1 MDNKLVTQH
10 FPVTHSTLAEDALT
24 DWVRLRYP
32 LQEPIC
38 CRFLRQSI
46 SDVYRVDTPD
56 ASYILKIYIH
66 ERHPKQAIEAEI
78 DFLHDLLNYGISVA
92 APVENCDTL
101 FLNEI
106 VAPEGVRYAVLFTA
120 ITGHEPK
127 ETNLGHSHSFGR
139 LAGRMHQCADQL
151 DKRYARG
158 QLDETHLIADPL
170 NQMSPYLRHRPRD
183 FEYLSELGDTL
194 IAEMHNLVSKEK
206 PEYGVCHGDLHAGN
220 ARFDQEGQLTLFDF
234 DSFGYGWRAID
245 IGVYH
250 VSYDWMNL
258 SAEIK
263 RKKDRFWA
271 AFVDGYSL
279 ERSLSQ
285 NELLA
290 TELCLPL
297 RHFELMGL
305 TIRYWSPQIGTGWI
319 NDDYFDQ
326 HISWFKRWSDDN
338 KLYTN

>member
-1 MDNKLVTQH
+1 MESKMVKQH
-10 FPVTHSTLAEDALT
+10 FPVTHSTLSEEALI

-32 LQEPIC
+32 LKEPVC

-56 ASYILKIYIH
+56 ASYILKIYMH
-66 ERHPKQAIEAEI
+66 GRHPKQAIEAEI
-78 DFLHDLLNYGISVA
+78 DFLHDLLDHDIPVA
-92 APVENCDTL
+92 VPVENHDTL

-106 VAPEGVRYAVLFTA
+106 DAPEGVRYAVLFTA
-120 ITGHEPK
+120 ITGNEPQ
-127 ETNLGHSHSFGR
+127 ETNLEHSHNFGR
-139 LAGRMHQCADQL
+139 LAGRMHHCADQL
-151 DKRYARG
+151 GKRYARG

-183 FEYLSELGDTL
+183 YEYLSDMGDTL
-194 IAEMHNLVSKEK
+194 ITELHSLVSKEK
-206 PEYGVCHGDLHAGN
+206 PEYGVCHGDLHTGN
-220 ARFDQEGQLTLFDF
+220 ARFDQGGRLTLFDF

-250 VSYDWMNL
+250 VSYDWFTL

-263 RKKDRFWA
+263 REKDRFWA

-290 TELCLPL
+290 AQLCFPL

-305 TIRYWSPQIGTGWI
+305 TMRYWSPQIGTGWI

-326 HISWFKRWSDDN
+326 HISWFKRWSEDY
-338 KLYTN
+338 KL